1 MSQARYRFA
10 EVVSV
15 LDAVA
20 EIGLPSHEGFSELLT
35 DSRKLSRPERS
46 IYFAIRGE
54 RHDGHVFIPQ
64 LYESGVRNFVISRRE
79 AILPG
84 VEANY
89 AIVDDPLV
97 AMQKLAGWHRRQFHY
112 PVIGITGSNG
122 KTVVKEWLFQLL
134 REEGQIVRSPKSYNS
149 QVGVPLSVWQMESDC
164 RLGIFEAGISMPGEM
179 KRLEEIIR
187 PDIGVFTNIGSAH
200 DESFNDMREKI
211 REKLQLFK
219 RLSELVYCKDYTSI
233 HDSIQEDGIFENKSV
248 RLFTWSRKS
257 KADLQI
263 GRITKKEHETEIQGI
278 FKNEFIRIRI
288 PFIDDASIENAIN
301 CWALMLLLGY
311 RQDTVYE
318 RMELLSPVAMRLEMK
333 EGINNCSVINDSYN
347 SDIGS
352 LRIALDFLNQQKQH
366 AKRTL
371 ILSDILQSGRDEL
384 QLYSEVA
391 ALLQQKG
398 VNRLIGIGRSIERQ
412 ADLFGME
419 KSFYTD
425 TDAFLRDLNYSAFVD
440 ETILIKGARSFGFER
455 ISKALQQKAHET
467 VLEINL
473 NAVVHNFNLFKSRLK
488 PETKMMVMVKAFSY
502 GSGSFEIAN
511 TLQFHRADY
520 LAVAYADEGVEL
532 RKSGITLPIMV
543 MNPEEQ
549 SFDAMISYKLEPE
562 LYSFRVLTHFTEALL
577 RRGVK
582 PGDGKFS
589 VHIEL
594 DTGMRRLG
602 FGEHEVNELAIRLKN
617 NKHLRVASVFS
628 HLVASDERHHDD
640 FTRHQIDSFERM
652 CSVLSTHLSS
662 PFLRHILN
670 SSGILRFPEAQYEM
684 VRLGIGL
691 HGVTTSLN
699 EQRQLQSV
707 ATLKTTISQIK
718 LVHPGETVGYSRMGV
733 SEKEMTIATVGI
745 GYADGLDRRLGNGNG
760 SMLVAG
766 SRAPIVGNVCMD
778 MTMIDV
784 TGLSV
789 REGQEVVVFGSEP
802 SIIEVS
808 GWTGTIPYE
817 VLTGISERV
826 KRVYFHE

>member
-1 MSQARYRFA
+1 MTQARYRFA
-10 EVVSV
+10 EIASV
-15 LDAVA
+15 LNA
-20 EIGLPSHEGFSELLT
+20 EFELGLPDHEGISELLT
-35 DSRKLSRPERS
+35 DSRKLTRPDRS
-46 IYFAIRGE
+46 LYFAIKGE
-54 RHDGHVFIPQ
+54 RHDGHAFLAQ
-64 LYESGVRNFVISRRE
+64 LYESGVRNFIISRRE

-89 AIVDDPLV
+89 AIVDDPLA
-97 AMQKLAGWHRRQFHY
+97 AMQMLAAWHRQHFRY
-112 PVIGITGSNG
+112 PVVGITGSNG
-122 KTVVKEWLFQLL
+122 KTVVKEWLYQLL
-134 REEGQIVRSPKSYNS
+134 REEGHIVRSPKSYNS

-164 RLGIFEAGISMPGEM
+164 RMGIFEAGISMPGEM
-179 KRLEEIIR
+179 QRLEDIIR

-200 DESFNDMREKI
+200 DESFSDMREKI

-219 RLSELVYCKDYTSI
+219 RVGELVYCRDYVAI
-233 HDSIQEDGIFENKSV
+233 HEIIHEDGVLENKAV
-248 RLFTWSRKS
+248 RMFTWSRKS
-257 KADLQI
+257 KADLQV
-263 GRITKKEHETEIQGI
+263 GRITKREHETEIQGI
-278 FKNEFIRIRI
+278 YKNEFIRIRI

-311 RQDTVYE
+311 RHETVAE

-366 AKRTL
+366 RKRTL
-371 ILSDILQSGRDEL
+371 ILSDILQSGRDEG
-384 QLYSEVA
+384 QLYNEVA

-398 VNRLIGIGRSIERQ
+398 VNRLIGIGGSIGRQ
-412 ADLFGME
+412 SELFSME
-419 KSFYTD
+419 KTFFHD
-425 TDAFLRDLNYSAFVD
+425 TESFLRDLNYSAFVD

-473 NAVVHNFNLFKSRLK
+473 NAVIHNFNLFKSRLK
-488 PETKMMVMVKAFSY
+488 PETKLMVMVKAFSY

-562 LYSFRVLTHFTEALL
+562 IYSFRILTHFTEALV

-582 PGDGKFS
+582 PGEGRFA
-589 VHIEL
+589 VHIEF
-594 DTGMRRLG
+594 DTGMKRLG
-602 FGEHEVNELAIRLKN
+602 FEEHELNELAIRLKN

-640 FTRHQIDSFERM
+640 FTRFQIRSFERM
-652 CSVLSTHLSS
+652 SSVLANHLPA

-691 HGVTTSLN
+691 HGITTSPN
-699 EQRQLQSV
+699 EKRQLQNV
-707 ATLKTTISQIK
+707 ATLKTTISQLK
-718 LVHPGETVGYSRMGV
+718 QVHPGESVGYGRMGV

-745 GYADGLDRRLGNGNG
+745 GYADGLDRRLGNGKG
-760 SMLVAG
+760 SMLVG
-766 SRAPIVGNVCMD
+766 GHRAPTVGNVCMD

-784 TGLSV
+784 TGLNV
-789 REGQEVVVFGSEP
+789 REGEEVVVFGVDP
-802 SIIEVS
+802 SITDVS
-808 GWTGTIPYE
+808 EWSGTIPYE
-817 VLTGISERV
+817 VLTGVSERV

>member
-1 MSQARYRFA
+1 MSQVRYRF
-10 EVVSV
+10 EEIVSV
-15 LDAVA
+15 LDAA
-20 EIGLPSHEGFSELLT
+20 SEIGLPAHEGISELLT
-35 DSRKLSRPERS
+35 DSRKLTRPDAS
-46 IYFAIRGE
+46 LYFAIRGE
-54 RHDGHVFIPQ
+54 RHDGHAFIPQ

-79 AILPG
+79 AVLPG
-84 VEANY
+84 VQANY
-89 AIVDDPLV
+89 AIVEDPLA
-97 AMQKLAGWHRRQFHY
+97 AMQILSGWHRRHFQY

-134 REEGQIVRSPKSYNS
+134 REEGHIVRSPKSYNS
-149 QVGVPLSVWQMESDC
+149 QVGVPLSVWQMEADC
-164 RLGIFEAGISMPGEM
+164 RMGIFEAGISMPGEM
-179 KRLEEIIR
+179 RRLEDIIR

-200 DESFNDMREKI
+200 DESFSGMHEKI
-211 REKLQLFK
+211 REKMQLF
-219 RLSELVYCKDYTSI
+219 RRVGELVYCRDYSTI
-233 HDSIQEDGIFENKSV
+233 HEIVQEEGVLENKQV

-257 KADLQI
+257 RADLQV
-263 GRITKKEHETEIQGI
+263 GRITKRDHESEIQAI
-278 FKNEFIRIRI
+278 YKNEFIRIRI

-311 RQDTVYE
+311 KHETIAE
-318 RMELLSPVAMRLEMK
+318 RMEMLSPVAMRLEMK

-366 AKRTL
+366 LKRTL
-371 ILSDILQSGRDEL
+371 ILSDILQSGRDES

-391 ALLQQKG
+391 TLLQQKG
-398 VNRLIGIGRSIERQ
+398 VNRLVGIGRSISRQ
-412 ADLFGME
+412 SDLFGME
-419 KSFYTD
+419 KSFYPD

-473 NAVVHNFNLFKSRLK
+473 NAVIHNFNLFKSRLK
-488 PETKMMVMVKAFSY
+488 PETRLMVMVKAFSY

-549 SFDAMISYKLEPE
+549 SFDAMISYRLEPE
-562 LYSFRVLTHFTEALL
+562 IYSFRVLTHFTEALV

-582 PGDGKFS
+582 PADGKFP
-589 VHIEL
+589 VHIEF
-594 DTGMRRLG
+594 DTGMKRLG
-602 FGEHEVNELAIRLKN
+602 FEEHELNELVIRLKN

-640 FTRHQIDSFERM
+640 FTRQQIQSFDRM
-652 CSVLSTHLSS
+652 CDVLSAHLPA

-670 SSGILRFPEAQYEM
+670 SSGILRFPEAQYDM

-691 HGVTTSLN
+691 HGITTSAN
-699 EQRQLQSV
+699 EQRQLQNV

-718 LVHPGETVGYSRMGV
+718 QVHPGETVGYSRSGI
-733 SEKEMTIATVGI
+733 SDKEMIIATVGI
-745 GYADGLDRRLGNGNG
+745 GYADGLDRRLGNGKG
-760 SMLVAG
+760 SMLVG
-766 SRAPIVGNVCMD
+766 GHRAPIVGNVCMD

-784 TGLSV
+784 TGMNV
-789 REGQEVVVFGSEP
+789 REGEEVVVFGLDP
-802 SIIEVS
+802 SIMEIS
-808 GWTGTIPYE
+808 NWTGTIPYE